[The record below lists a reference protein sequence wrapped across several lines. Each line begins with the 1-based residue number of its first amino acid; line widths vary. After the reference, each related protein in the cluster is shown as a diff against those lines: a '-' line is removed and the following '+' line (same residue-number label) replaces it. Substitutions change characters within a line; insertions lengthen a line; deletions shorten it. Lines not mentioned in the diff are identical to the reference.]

1 MTQPPRKRRRATRL
15 SDAPPNYDRTADRPP
30 FQSAFGP
37 DGERAVPVDDEAAAA
52 GGEELTGEEFYRAQQ
67 PPHYGA

>member
-1 MTQPPRKRRRATRL
+1 MAQSRKRRRATRL
-15 SDAPPNYDRTADRPP
+15 SDAPNYDRTADRPP

-52 GGEELTGEEFYRAQQ
+52 GEELTGEEFYRAQQ